1 MKGAVIML
9 DVSPVLTYKEIII
22 RIVCSLIVGIIIGVE
37 RENKHHAAGT
47 RTHMLVSMGSC
58 IAMLTNIVLIN
69 TYSSAVDPGRFGA
82 AVISGI
88 GFIGAGTIVHDKF
101 SAKGLTTAAGVWAA
115 ACLGIASGAGFW
127 QIAIAGAVV
136 VFIILSV
143 IYSIQKKV
151 FGMRSSQVTLYL
163 KCGNAVEAM
172 SFLNDVFAKNK
183 INISNIKVSDDGESK
198 SMEIDFKFGGV
209 HQKES
214 MSDILVSLSEND
226 NIKEVYV
233 NYGDEI

>member
-1 MKGAVIML
+1 MINI
-9 DVSPVLTYKEIII
+9 SSVLTYKELII
-22 RIVCSLIVGIIIGVE
+22 RIACSLVVGIIIGVE

-47 RTHMLVSMGSC
+47 RTHMLVSMSSC

-69 TYSSAVDPGRFGA
+69 TYNSGVDPGRFGA

-101 SAKGLTTAAGVWAA
+101 SAKGLTTAAGIWAA
-115 ACLGIASGAGFW
+115 ACLGLAAGAGFW
-127 QIAIAGAVV
+127 QVALIGAAV

-143 IYSIQKKV
+143 IYSIQKSV
-151 FGMRSSQVTLYL
+151 FGMRSSQITLYM
-163 KCGNAVEAM
+163 KCANAMEAM
-172 SFLNDVFAKNK
+172 SFLNDIFEKDR
-183 INISNIKVSDDGESK
+183 INISNIKVSDDGDDK
-198 SMEIDFKFGGV
+198 DMEINFKFGGL

-214 MSDILVSLSEND
+214 MNDMLVSLSEND
-226 NIKEVYV
+226 NIKEVYI